1 MQGWTGTFIRRAGG
15 ENVNMNM
22 MNVDVDACSV
32 IR

>member
-1 MQGWTGTFIRRAGG
+1 MQGWTGTFIRRAGEG
-15 ENVNMNM
+15 NVNMN